1 MESPGEAFFSSK
13 KCEMCGRTLH
23 HKKYLHAHTSH
34 YLATKQIL
42 NKSNVFLFL
51 LGQVL
56 NHFMEQAQRLKQI
69 AREKQADSI
78 EMGIPII
85 SDNTRLT
92 FTHLTES
99 EWSWEVEKFCGRP
112 LSKSL
117 VRHLCQDAEIVP
129 SELVPTANIKVFKNY
144 SRRFPEVLAIKITS
158 EADFD
163 ILIKHEDSKKK
174 LDRLCPVTFQQME

>member
-1 MESPGEAFFSSK
+1 MGRIQKVGYKDVKCAVAHRTMK
-13 KCEMCGRTLH
+13 KPARTH
-23 HKKYLHAHTSH
+23 FAQAHATE
-34 YLATKQIL
+34 QVL
-42 NKSNVFLFL
+42 NKSNVFLFI

-117 VRHLCQDAEIVP
+117 VRHFFQDAKIVP

>member
-1 MESPGEAFFSSK
+1 MY
-13 KCEMCGRTLH
+13 GRTSH
-23 HKKYLHAHTSH
+23 REKRLHARTHFTH
-34 YLATKQIL
+34 AHATKQIL
-42 NKSNVFLFL
+42 NKSNVYSLFL